1 METHTPLTTKVS
13 TLPSRYPVQV
23 LRSRIAGGTA
33 SGGGEEGASP
43 SSPSKRTKALRDRA
57 GTRDGG
63 GPERG
68 TERRAGT
75 RDGGE
80 PGRGADAG
88 GD

>member
-57 GTRDGG
+57 GTRDGD
-63 GPERG
+63 GPG
-68 TERRAGT
+68 
-75 RDGGE
+75 
-80 PGRGADAG
+80 
-88 GD
+88 